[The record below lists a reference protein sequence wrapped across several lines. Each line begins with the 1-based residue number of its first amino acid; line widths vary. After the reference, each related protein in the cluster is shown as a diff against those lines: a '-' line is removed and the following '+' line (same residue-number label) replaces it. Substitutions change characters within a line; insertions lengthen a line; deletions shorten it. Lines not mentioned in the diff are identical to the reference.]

1 MKTVVKIDPE
11 LEYENAKKIIDLVS
25 KQMLDSDQIS
35 SLDSSVA
42 NLATVARVLLEREA
56 RRRGPPKP
64 NPKNKTP
71 KNKNNKERENS
82 SKLPSVKYP
91 DIELREEIVR
101 PAVVPTCPCCS
112 SEMKESGL
120 FDLTEKLEVEPK
132 KYYIQRSKR
141 VKFNCSKCYGA
152 MINTP
157 STPSIVQTSNY
168 GDSLI
173 IDVALSKYCDLIPV
187 ERYAQMAVQSGLMG
201 ELPPH
206 SLIGLTH
213 HLANFLR
220 EFTRS

>member
-141 VKFNCSKCYGA
+141 VKFNCSKCY
-152 MINTP
+152 
-157 STPSIVQTSNY
+157 
-168 GDSLI
+168 
-173 IDVALSKYCDLIPV
+173 
-187 ERYAQMAVQSGLMG
+187 
-201 ELPPH
+201 
-206 SLIGLTH
+206 
-213 HLANFLR
+213 
-220 EFTRS
+220 